1 MAKVNFTKVEGAF
14 DHALRKL
21 FIDNLSDLASI
32 ANVLQDPQ
40 ANLSNKNLKEVIL
53 RFQNELKKLKMQDS
67 KLFQKLNLSQEEEAR
82 LHASADDFNAEDLL
96 RIKALKERIE
106 ALKKELQ
113 GSETSNPEDDKQIA
127 EERRK
132 HINKRFNT
140 KDGWLPLH

>member
-1 MAKVNFTKVEGAF
+1 MTKVNFTKVEGAF
-14 DHALRKL
+14 DLALRKL

-40 ANLSNKNLKEVIL
+40 ANLSDKNLKEVIL
-53 RFQNELKKLKMQDS
+53 RFQKELTKLKKQDA
-67 KLFQKLNLSQEEEAR
+67 KLFQKLNLSPEEEAR
-82 LHASADDFNAEDLL
+82 LHAPADDFKPEDWL
-96 RIKALKERIE
+96 RLKALKERME
-106 ALKKELQ
+106 ELKKELQ
-113 GSETSNPEDDKQIA
+113 GAETVNPEDDKQIA